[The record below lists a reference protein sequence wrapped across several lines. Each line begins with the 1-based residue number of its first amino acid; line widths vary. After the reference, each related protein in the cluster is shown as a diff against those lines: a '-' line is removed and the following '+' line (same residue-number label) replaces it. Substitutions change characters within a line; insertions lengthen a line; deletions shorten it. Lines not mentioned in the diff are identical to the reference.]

1 MHEFLKD
8 DYNLDALTRVR
19 PSGDDFDMYVTPRFV
34 PVYANGYEVLS
45 TRIVKQFVSRKDLF
59 IDVGAH
65 YGYYSL
71 LAAKANPG
79 IRIAAVEPI
88 EDNFRVLQKNLQL
101 NGLGPERATCIPAA
115 MSSQAGRAQFCKS
128 EASDNG
134 SLYPHPSSETLARI
148 EVATTCLDD
157 VVGPEKGRRIF
168 VKTDTDGHELEV
180 LKGFSR
186 TLDAGGDVTILL
198 EMNPKMM
205 KISGTSAE
213 EIIAFL
219 HGKDFRLFAI
229 DDREARFY
237 PLDQSVNVAMME
249 ARYRESYYNVLCVRK
264 SAALSVLFFSH
275 AVNLTGA
282 ERSLVDL
289 VQGLSARGVLCTAIL
304 PAPGPL
310 REALVK
316 SGCAVHVS
324 AECSLQGRGWWW
336 AHTAKNSSALPALAS
351 ASEVVRDTL
360 IPEIRKLAPD
370 VVFSQTIVSPWGA
383 WCAESL
389 GLPHALSAREYG
401 ERDHH
406 LAFAFGFRESM
417 EALYASSDAVF
428 CITEDVKKALF
439 GGDPDR
445 KAVAVYSDVR
455 IPPALP
461 SAAASGGGNEPAP
474 PRAALTVGIFGSI
487 AGEKGQ
493 ADLVRACLELC
504 KKGRDVRCVLAGLV
518 ADPAYAGALHRQI
531 ADSPFADRFVWPDF
545 TDDPY
550 ALMRQVD
557 VVVSCS
563 KMEALGRT
571 LLEGVLLGKPI
582 VYANAGGPREIFA
595 DGQQG
600 LAYEPGDPAG
610 LARVLESI
618 LEDPRAAA
626 ARARQ
631 AREDV
636 LERFNDESYAGRI
649 FERLKEMARR
659 RPDRCPP
666 AVRELMEKSGL
677 STMYLSVA
685 QPRLLYADAAGPFSE
700 SRAVVYGEMPF
711 GAFDIAFD
719 LPDGGFPHLR
729 FDPTE
734 LYAVAASIFD
744 LIITAA
750 DGAVL
755 TPDQIGMETNAEC
768 VDELTWKFGTLDP
781 QIVWTLPVRAK
792 RVRIVGELKKTSA
805 SQLVADLAAV
815 RRKLAGTIDA
825 DQLKLEDTIAAV
837 RQECKNEA
845 AAIDSTV
852 FMDDGAGYGE
862 GNKAVARLEFR
873 PATNAFAV
881 EFPLPPGGPAR
892 RKIRWDPCEDRFC
905 RCRIVKV
912 ETDGT
917 YRGIGRR
924 NAWKTENGWDE
935 FMTGDPVYELE
946 GEWAQATFI
955 RISGE
960 LILPGADAVADRFQ
974 GEVAA
979 ARRECEAQ
987 RKEVLKLEASLEA
1000 VRRES
1005 EALRQEI
1012 GRIHLSRSWRW
1023 TRLLRWLDAS
1033 LAGRSATTGK
1043 QNP

>member
-1 MHEFLKD
+1 
-8 DYNLDALTRVR
+8 
-19 PSGDDFDMYVTPRFV
+19 
-34 PVYANGYEVLS
+34 
-45 TRIVKQFVSRKDLF
+45 
-59 IDVGAH
+59 
-65 YGYYSL
+65 
-71 LAAKANPG
+71 
-79 IRIAAVEPI
+79 
-88 EDNFRVLQKNLQL
+88 
-101 NGLGPERATCIPAA
+101 
-115 MSSQAGRAQFCKS
+115 
-128 EASDNG
+128 
-134 SLYPHPSSETLARI
+134 
-148 EVATTCLDD
+148 
-157 VVGPEKGRRIF
+157 
-168 VKTDTDGHELEV
+168 
-180 LKGFSR
+180 
-186 TLDAGGDVTILL
+186 
-198 EMNPKMM
+198 
-205 KISGTSAE
+205 
-213 EIIAFL
+213 
-219 HGKDFRLFAI
+219 
-229 DDREARFY
+229 
-237 PLDQSVNVAMME
+237 
-249 ARYRESYYNVLCVRK
+249 
-264 SAALSVLFFSH
+264 
-275 AVNLTGA
+275 
-282 ERSLVDL
+282 
-289 VQGLSARGVLCTAIL
+289 
-304 PAPGPL
+304 
-310 REALVK
+310 
-316 SGCAVHVS
+316 
-324 AECSLQGRGWWW
+324 
-336 AHTAKNSSALPALAS
+336 
-351 ASEVVRDTL
+351 
-360 IPEIRKLAPD
+360 
-370 VVFSQTIVSPWGA
+370 
-383 WCAESL
+383 
-389 GLPHALSAREYG
+389 
-401 ERDHH
+401 
-406 LAFAFGFRESM
+406 
-417 EALYASSDAVF
+417 
-428 CITEDVKKALF
+428 
-439 GGDPDR
+439 
-445 KAVAVYSDVR
+445 
-455 IPPALP
+455 
-461 SAAASGGGNEPAP
+461 
-474 PRAALTVGIFGSI
+474 
-487 AGEKGQ
+487 
-493 ADLVRACLELC
+493 
-504 KKGRDVRCVLAGLV
+504 
-518 ADPAYAGALHRQI
+518 
-531 ADSPFADRFVWPDF
+531 
-545 TDDPY
+545 
-550 ALMRQVD
+550 
-557 VVVSCS
+557 
-563 KMEALGRT
+563 
-571 LLEGVLLGKPI
+571 
-582 VYANAGGPREIFA
+582 
-595 DGQQG
+595 
-600 LAYEPGDPAG
+600 
-610 LARVLESI
+610 
-618 LEDPRAAA
+618 
-626 ARARQ
+626 
-631 AREDV
+631 
-636 LERFNDESYAGRI
+636 
-649 FERLKEMARR
+649 
-659 RPDRCPP
+659 
-666 AVRELMEKSGL
+666 
-677 STMYLSVA
+677 
-685 QPRLLYADAAGPFSE
+685 
-700 SRAVVYGEMPF
+700 MPF

-979 ARRECEAQ
+979 ACRECEAQ

>member
-45 TRIVKQFVSRKDLF
+45 TRIVKQFVARKDLF

-157 VVGPEKGRRIF
+157 VVGPEKGRRLF

-289 VQGLSARGVLCTAIL
+289 IQGLSARGVLCTAIL

-316 SGCAVHVS
+316 SGCAVQVL

-336 AHTAKNSSALPALAS
+336 AHAAKDSSLPALAS

-383 WCAESL
+383 LCAEAL

-406 LAFAFGFRESM
+406 LAFALGFKESM
-417 EALYASSDAVF
+417 DALYASSDAVF
-428 CITEDVKKALF
+428 CITEDVKNVLF
-439 GGDPDR
+439 DGDSDR

-455 IPPALP
+455 IPPEDLR
-461 SAAASGGGNEPAP
+461 AAASGNGNEPGAP
-474 PRAALTVGIFGSI
+474 RPALTVGIFGSI
-487 AGEKGQ
+487 ASEKGQ
-493 ADLVRACLELC
+493 ADLVRAGLELC
-504 KKGRDVRCVLAGLV
+504 RKGYDVRCVLAGLV
-518 ADPAYAGALHRQI
+518 ADPAYADALHRQI
-531 ADSPFADRFVWPDF
+531 AESPFADRFVWPDF

-571 LLEGVLLGKPI
+571 LLEGILLGKPI
-582 VYANAGGPREIFA
+582 VYADAGGPREIFA
-595 DGQQG
+595 DGKQG

-610 LARVLESI
+610 LAKALESI
-618 LEDPRAAA
+618 LKDPCAAA

-631 AREDV
+631 AREHV
-636 LERFNDESYAGRI
+636 LERFNDESYAGRV
-649 FERLKEMARR
+649 FGRLKEMARR
-659 RPDRCPP
+659 RSDRCRP

-677 STMYLSVA
+677 GTKYLGVA
-685 QPRLLYADAAGPFSE
+685 QPRLLYAASAGQFSE
-700 SRAVVYGEMPF
+700 SRAVVFGEMPF
-711 GAFDIAFD
+711 GAFDIAFE
-719 LPDGGFPHLR
+719 LPEGGFPHLR

-734 LYAVAASIFD
+734 LYAVSASIFN
-744 LIITAA
+744 LIIAA
-750 DGAVL
+750 EDGTVL
-755 TPDQIGMETNAEC
+755 TPDQIGTETNAEC

-805 SQLVADLAAV
+805 GQLVADLASV
-815 RRKLAGTIDA
+815 RRKLATISSA
-825 DQLKLEDTIAAV
+825 EQIKWEEAL
-837 RQECKNEA
+837 A
-845 AAIDSTV
+845 AARREGALQASSADSSL
-852 FMDDGAGYGE
+852 FIDDGAGYGE

-873 PATNAFAV
+873 PATHAFSV

-892 RKIRWDPCEDRFC
+892 RKIRWDPCEGRFC
-905 RCRIVKV
+905 RCRIDQI
-912 ETDGT
+912 ETDGI
-917 YRGIGRR
+917 YRGIRHH
-924 NAWKTENGWDE
+924 NAWKSENGWDE
-935 FMTGDPVYELE
+935 FMTGDPVYELD

-960 LILPGADAVADRFQ
+960 LILPGADAVADRFL
-974 GEVAA
+974 GEILA

-987 RKEVLKLEASLEA
+987 
-1000 VRRES
+1000 
-1005 EALRQEI
+1005 QEEI
-1012 GRIHLSRSWRW
+1012 ARIHQSRSWRW
-1023 TRLLRWLDAS
+1023 TRLLRWLDAWIG
-1033 LAGRSATTGK
+1033 GRSATTGK
-1043 QNP
+1043 KNP